1 MTTDP
6 NKATGK
12 HSLSHW
18 SHQSRAR
25 CNETSTGSAVP
36 RPRKARQHER
46 RDERAGRQPREPA
59 DASRWYTRCR
69 TACQSRREGRQNDHH
84 RRQGVDRDYR
94 KRAPC
99 AKPTDSGPAI
109 KPRTNATPP
118 DDLTAV
124 EPKKATDNDGD
135 AGDAAWKKH
144 QHNRVEA
151 DKKLAEE
158 SGDRREVLHLI
169 RNNNSCQFQIKII

>member
-1 MTTDP
+1 MQRDQHWERGTPFRVRQDNTSV
-6 NKATGK
+6 AT
-12 HSLSHW
+12 SERAD
-18 SHQSRAR
+18 SRASPQTPAAGTPAVEPR
-25 CNETSTGSAVP
+25 AKVDEKAAKTTTTGGRASTVTTGS
-36 RPRKARQHER
+36 
-46 RDERAGRQPREPA
+46 
-59 DASRWYTRCR
+59 
-69 TACQSRREGRQNDHH
+69 
-84 RRQGVDRDYR
+84 
-94 KRAPC
+94 APC